1 MIYHGD
7 CLDVMQ
13 TFEENSLDAVVT
25 DPPYGLSFMG
35 KEWDHGIPGIP
46 FWEETLRVCKPGAHM
61 CAFGGTRTHHR
72 LMVAIEDA
80 GWEIRDCLMWVY
92 GSGFPKSLDISKA
105 IDKAAGAEREVI
117 GKSIRGSGLQP
128 NKINNHGKGDTGIGY
143 ADGSGKEFFITAPV
157 TPAAIQWNGWGT
169 ALKPA
174 WEPIILCRK
183 PLEGTVAANVQKWGT
198 GGLNIDACRVEFVDN
213 NDKKKSEVGFK
224 TGWSSDGSNEG
235 WSRKSHETYKIMPPS
250 DKGRFPANL
259 IHDGSDEILQLF
271 PNNEK
276 PSGKASGET
285 LGKLGTQGRYG
296 TAKGENMD
304 EPAFYGDIG
313 SAARFFY
320 TAKADSAER
329 NKYLKGLPQ
338 KKVND
343 GRETPIDNAFQRG
356 ETLRKNTHPTVKP
369 VDLLRYL
376 CRLITPP
383 GGIILD
389 PFAGSGST
397 GVAAFEEGF
406 DSILIEIDEEYYRIA
421 KIRNAQ
427 TRIGGLQ

>member
-1 MIYHGD
+1 MPRIIHGD
-7 CLDVMQ
+7 CREVMQ
-13 TFEENSLDAVVT
+13 TFEENSIDAVVT

-105 IDKAAGAEREVI
+105 IDKAAGAENII
-117 GKSIRGSGLQP
+117 GTIPDRWT
-128 NKINNHGKGDTGIGY
+128 GKGNSLNFATDRKQTEC
-143 ADGSGKEFFITAPV
+143 KV
-157 TPAAIQWNGWGT
+157 TSPTTPSAIQWNGWGT

-174 WEPIILCRK
+174 WEPIILARK
-183 PLEGTVAANVQKWGT
+183 PLEGTVAENVQKWGT
-198 GGLNIDACRVEFVDN
+198 GGLNIDACRIGNEIIEAGRAN
-213 NDKKKSEVGFK
+213 RGECITNSLGKKLMG
-224 TGWSSDGSNEG
+224 TNE
-235 WSRKSHETYKIMPPS
+235 KQYQ
-250 DKGRFPANL
+250 KGRFPANL
-259 IHDGSDEILQLF
+259 IHDGSEEVLRLF
-271 PNNEK
+271 P
-276 PSGKASGET
+276 ET
-285 LGKLGTQGRYG
+285 SV
-296 TAKGENMD
+296 
-304 EPAFYGDIG
+304 GDIKPHKVNSDAEYNQSKGIKFITMDRKGDSG

-329 NKYLKGLPQ
+329 NKYLKGLPP

-383 GGIILD
+383 KGVILD

-406 DSILIEIDEEYYRIA
+406 DSILIEINEEYYRIA

-427 TRIGGLQ
+427 TRLACPK

>member
-1 MIYHGD
+1 MPRIIHGD
-7 CLDVMQ
+7 CREVMQ
-13 TFEENSLDAVVT
+13 TFEENSIDSVVT

-35 KEWDHGIPGIP
+35 KEWDHGIPGTP

-61 CAFGGTRTHHR
+61 LAFGGTRTFHR
-72 LMVAIEDA
+72 LTCAIEDS
-80 GWEIRDCLMWVY
+80 GWEIRDCLGWMY
-92 GSGFPKSLDISKA
+92 GSGFPKSVDISKA
-105 IDKAAGAEREVI
+105 IDKAAGVEREI
-117 GKSIRGSGLQP
+117 
-128 NKINNHGKGDTGIGY
+128 IGY
-143 ADGSGKEFFITAPV
+143 DPTKARPNRKYLTGAIGTIGGSESGIICDRSDNGATITAPA
-157 TPAAIQWNGWGT
+157 TESAIQWQGWGT

-183 PLEGTVAANVQKWGT
+183 PLEGTVSENVLKWGT
-198 GGLNIDACRVEFVDN
+198 GGLNIDTCRI
-213 NDKKKSEVGFK
+213 G
-224 TGWSSDGSNEG
+224 NEIIESG
-235 WSRKSHETYKIMPPS
+235 RANRGECITNSLGKRLMGTNEKQYQ
-250 DKGRFPANL
+250 KGRFPANL
-259 IHDGSDEILQLF
+259 IHDGSDEVLSLF
-271 PNNEK
+271 PQTESN
-276 PSGKASGET
+276 SGTPFNRNTNKFPNCYGKFEGIASEEG
-285 LGKLGTQGRYG
+285 Y
-296 TAKGENMD
+296 
-304 EPAFYGDIG
+304 YGDSG

-329 NKYLKGLPQ
+329 NKYLKGLPP

-383 GGIILD
+383 KGIILD

-406 DSILIEIDEEYYRIA
+406 DSILIEIEEEYYQIA

-427 TRIGGLQ
+427 TRLP